1 MADNNTDP
9 KAAKLQKD
17 LEAQHKKTEAC
28 CKEVEKGG
36 ALSKKALKAA
46 KTVDELWK

>member
-1 MADNNTDP
+1 MADNDTDP
-9 KAAKLQKD
+9 KAAKLHKD

-36 ALSKKALKAA
+36 AMSKKALKAA
-46 KTVDELWK
+46 KTIDELWK